1 MRIAYKT
8 AVTLTKPQHLSFLC
22 IFSFN
27 IDGWGWGGDR
37 HLCRSQNDYAGR
49 LGVAPTY
56 LAHICLF
63 EKKEGRKT
71 RSSFVSS
78 NRCADTTSLSYW
90 EAARLFN
97 KLCPLQKKV
106 DQLTAM
112 PLTVR

>member
-27 IDGWGWGGDR
+27 IDGWGGGDR

-63 EKKEGRKT
+63 EKKKRGGKP
-71 RSSFVSS
+71 
-78 NRCADTTSLSYW
+78 A
-90 EAARLFN
+90 
-97 KLCPLQKKV
+97 PLLYHLIVAQIP
-106 DQLTAM
+106 QL
-112 PLTVR
+112 